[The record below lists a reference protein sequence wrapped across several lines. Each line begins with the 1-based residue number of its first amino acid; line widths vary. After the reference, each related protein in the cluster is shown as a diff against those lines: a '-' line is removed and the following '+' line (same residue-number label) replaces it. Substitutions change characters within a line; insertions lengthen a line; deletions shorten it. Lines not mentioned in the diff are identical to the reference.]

1 MDHSR
6 FHITSKQLIFI
17 IIGTQISA
25 GVLSLPR
32 LVAGEAAQHAW
43 ISVLVGAV
51 PSFLAIALICY
62 LYSRF
67 NDPDFVNV
75 SKRLFGRYL
84 GSTLM

>member
-51 PSFLAIALICY
+51 PSFSYSPYATCIAASMTLT
-62 LYSRF
+62 LLMS
-67 NDPDFVNV
+67 V
-75 SKRLFGRYL
+75 SVFL
-84 GSTLM
+84 TLPG